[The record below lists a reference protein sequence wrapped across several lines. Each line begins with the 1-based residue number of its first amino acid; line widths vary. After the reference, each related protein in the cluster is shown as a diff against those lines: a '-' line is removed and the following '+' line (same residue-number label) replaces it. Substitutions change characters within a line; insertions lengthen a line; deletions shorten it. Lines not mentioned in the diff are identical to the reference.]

1 MFESM
6 TYENLMNEALANAPE
21 GIDLRQGSIFYDAIS
36 AIVMSFSR
44 HLSEADTAIQA
55 VFITTATG
63 EYLDMR
69 AAEYGL
75 ERMAATP
82 AKYLLEHKG
91 TTPEIGAR
99 FFHDSSGKYFT
110 VQATADGT
118 LVLVAEEAGT
128 LCNNCEGDNAVP
140 VNSIDGLISAG
151 FGSVYAYGTNDEE
164 DDDLRLRIQDK
175 ISGPAEN
182 GNRQHYKTWCE
193 SVTGVGL
200 ARVYPLWAGPNTVKA
215 VLITPLGLPCSSET
229 VLAVQ
234 KYIDPADKGM
244 TIEVAGKVYTM
255 GDGVGEGVANVGA
268 HFTAV
273 AASEKGI
280 SVKFK
285 AELQHGFTQD
295 DAKREAEVAIAAYLK
310 DLVLDTAVASDVVVR
325 WSGVGAIIAGLES
338 VLDYTELTVN
348 GDTANIAPTD
358 DEVPVLK
365 GVDLVANQ

>member
-6 TYENLMNEALANAPE
+6 TYESLMDEALANAPE

-36 AIVMSFSR
+36 AIIMSFSR
-44 HLSEADTAIQA
+44 HLCEADLAIQS

-75 ERMAATP
+75 ERLMATP
-82 AKYLLEHKG
+82 AKYLLVYDG
-91 TTPEIGAR
+91 TTPDMGSR

-110 VQATADGT
+110 VQATTDGT

-128 LCNNCEGDNAVP
+128 LCNSCEGDNAVP
-140 VNSIDGLISAG
+140 VNSINGLNSAS

-164 DDDLRLRIQDK
+164 DDDLRIRIQDK

-193 SVTGVGL
+193 SVNGVGL
-200 ARVYPLWAGPNTVKA
+200 ARIYPLWAGPNTVKA
-215 VLITPLGLPCSSET
+215 VLITPLGLPCSAET
-229 VLAVQ
+229 VREVQ
-234 KYIDPADKGM
+234 KYIDPADKEM
-244 TIEVAGKVYTM
+244 TIEIEGKTYTL

-273 AASEKGI
+273 AASERGI
-280 SVKFK
+280 SVSFK
-285 AELQHGFTQD
+285 AELQHGFTVD
-295 DAKREAEVAIAAYLK
+295 DAKREAKVAIAAYLK

-325 WSGVGAIIAGLES
+325 WSGIGAIISGLKS
-338 VLDYTELTVN
+338 VLDYTNLTIN
-348 GDTANIAPTD
+348 GGTSNIAPMD
-358 DEVPVLK
+358 EEVPVLK
-365 GVDLVANQ
+365 EVTVSAN